1 MSEPAGRSR
10 NRLSRDEVINE
21 HIYRLKKRRSALIG
35 NLTKLI
41 NRVSVAVTQSNQN
54 ETVKVL
60 MAKIE
65 QTFDEITQTTKKFE
79 EFVGSEEI
87 TRADELVAEQQI
99 KVDQI
104 KEICNEYLLE
114 NHSSEKGDEVSVL
127 VEERFTSSQKSCKA
141 SSTSSGRSSRSNRSR
156 SSSSHS
162 SSSSRRSQSSL
173 SLLLKRQ
180 ANSAKA
186 DLIANQTK
194 AQTERELKLLEME
207 TQIEKQK
214 LEMET
219 QIEKQ
224 KLLEK
229 AEKAKENAEIARLQ
243 ASWQEKQLNADVS
256 YFAPTIENLRP
267 LNRQK
272 ETSIVT
278 GISRKD
284 SEIVPSS
291 LYNDVTYNVQ
301 ASGETPSLITTL
313 KSEILYDEIPKL
325 HSNFV
330 ETTKISKI
338 KTGRKSAWERQYK
351 FYCCAG

>member
-1 MSEPAGRSR
+1 
-10 NRLSRDEVINE
+10 
-21 HIYRLKKRRSALIG
+21 
-35 NLTKLI
+35 
-41 NRVSVAVTQSNQN
+41 
-54 ETVKVL
+54 
-60 MAKIE
+60 
-65 QTFDEITQTTKKFE
+65 
-79 EFVGSEEI
+79 
-87 TRADELVAEQQI
+87 
-99 KVDQI
+99 
-104 KEICNEYLLE
+104 
-114 NHSSEKGDEVSVL
+114 
-127 VEERFTSSQKSCKA
+127 
-141 SSTSSGRSSRSNRSR
+141 
-156 SSSSHS
+156 
-162 SSSSRRSQSSL
+162 
-173 SLLLKRQ
+173 
-180 ANSAKA
+180 
-186 DLIANQTK
+186 
-194 AQTERELKLLEME
+194 
-207 TQIEKQK
+207 
-214 LEMET
+214 MET

-301 ASGETPSLITTL
+301 ASGETPSLITL

-330 ETTKISKI
+330 ETTEISPCKQQINQTPFKLESHQEIPSHELRTVIKSDSPLNAQTQEFIPTKVNVQNTEYIPQNEPIDKFIDKLTEGQETIIANSEDVTTSKI
-338 KTGRKSAWERQYK
+338 LRWEYESRNLPAIELTEFDGASEKWPEFIENFKKKSTQQSII
-351 FYCCAG
+351 